1 MPAPERPVDPRPGI
15 DRALRL
21 LHAVTRAHPG
31 GEERPE
37 QQEMTRLVA
46 AAVLDGRPLIVQ
58 AGTGTGKSLAYLCGG
73 LGAGAQLVVSTATR
87 QLSDQL
93 AAHDVPAVLE
103 ALRRLDGRVRAGAV
117 LKGRANYVCRAR
129 VAELH
134 ALERQVAGSGGEEV
148 PGTEELDLGLTP
160 VERAHNAKRESELG
174 PGSGAGMG
182 AGGVAGVV
190 GISRV
195 DVASLQ
201 ALLRWVAGDPG
212 VGDRAAGPSVPDRV
226 WGQVSTDAAGC
237 PGASSCPF
245 GDDCLAEAA
254 RAEARAA
261 DVVLANHALL
271 ARDLISPNPLFAD
284 RDLVVVDEV
293 HELERYLS
301 NAWGYGI
308 SADGIDRVVVTAV
321 RRVPSAA
328 TDAGTV
334 ARHLTADTGA
344 VSSALAELTPG
355 RLSGPLP
362 VRVDG
367 PLASMRRH
375 AKELADAFERIADES
390 RAGQVP
396 GSAVGESAGSS
407 AAPGAIDAGR
417 QVSRAQLLDL
427 IEAID
432 AMRSDSSDLVRWVE
446 VRPDQDRG
454 RLWAAPLEVGLRFRR
469 AIGDRVL
476 VATSATAAVAG
487 DFGPIGST
495 LGLDPSDP
503 ASDDLDQPDPDPDPD
518 SDDAGW
524 VGVDVGSPFD
534 YRRQAILYVPR
545 QFPAPVGRERT
556 DHSAAVLAE
565 LTDLVSAAGGRTLAL
580 FTTAVGAHR
589 AADHLRHALG
599 KSAGRDIS
607 ILEHGELSAEA
618 LTDEFAADETSV
630 LCATMGMWSGLDI
643 SGPACSLVVIDKI
656 PFAPMDD
663 PLSSARRERAD
674 ADGRSGF
681 HEVYVTR
688 AALMLTQGVG
698 RLIRR
703 RSDRGVVAI
712 LDPRLH
718 TKRYGVD
725 LLRSLPPMWPTSDPG
740 VARAALVRLAADAD
754 SVDRS

>member
-1 MPAPERPVDPRPGI
+1 VRAPEPPVDARPGI

-21 LHAVTRAHPG
+21 LRTVTSAHPG

-93 AAHDVPAVLE
+93 ASHDVPAVLD
-103 ALRRLDGRVRAGAV
+103 ALRRIDGRVRSGAV

-134 ALERQVAGSGGEEV
+134 ALERQVADSGEGDAGGV
-148 PGTEELDLGLTP
+148 EELDLGLTP
-160 VERAHNAKRESELG
+160 LERAAESKPETG
-174 PGSGAGMG
+174 VGAS
-182 AGGVAGVV
+182 
-190 GISRV
+190 GISRA

-212 VGDRAAGPSVPDRV
+212 VGDRADGPSVPDRV

-301 NAWGYGI
+301 TAWGYGI
-308 SADGIDRVVVTAV
+308 SADGIDRVVITAV
-321 RRVPSAA
+321 RRVPAAA
-328 TDAGTV
+328 TAAATV
-334 ARHLTADTGA
+334 ARHLTADAGA
-344 VSSALAELTPG
+344 VSAVLANLPPG
-355 RLSGPLP
+355 RLVGPLP
-362 VRVDG
+362 ASMDG
-367 PLASMRRH
+367 PLGSMARH
-375 AKELADAFERIADES
+375 AKELADAFERIADEG

-396 GSAVGESAGSS
+396 GVAAGGPGGNSAGSS
-407 AAPGAIDAGR
+407 AVDVGR

-427 IEAID
+427 VEAID
-432 AMRSDSSDLVRWVE
+432 AMRSDSADLVRWAE

-454 RLWAAPLEVGLRFRR
+454 RLWAAPLEVGRRFRR
-469 AIGDRVL
+469 AVGERVL

-487 DFGPIGST
+487 DFGPIAAG
-495 LGLDPSDP
+495 LGLD
-503 ASDDLDQPDPDPDPD
+503 AAFPD
-518 SDDAGW
+518 SSDRDRDEGDEGPGW

-545 QFPAPVGRERT
+545 KFPAPIGRERT

-565 LTDLVSAAGGRTLAL
+565 LTDLVLAAGGRTLAL
-580 FTTAVGAHR
+580 FTTAAGAHR
-589 AADHLRHALG
+589 AADHLRGSLRGTAARG
-599 KSAGRDIS
+599 IS
-607 ILEHGELSAEA
+607 ILEHGELPADA
-618 LTDEFAADETSV
+618 LADEFAADETSV
-630 LCATMGMWSGLDI
+630 LCATMGMWSGLDVA
-643 SGPACSLVVIDKI
+643 GPACSLVVIDKI

-663 PLSSARRERAD
+663 PLSSARRDLVD
-674 ADGRSGF
+674 AAGRDGF
-681 HEVYVTR
+681 HEVFVTR
-688 AALMLTQGVG
+688 AALMLTQGAG

-703 RSDRGVVAI
+703 RSDRGLVAI

-718 TKRYGVD
+718 TKRYGLD
-725 LLRSLPPMWPTSDPG
+725 LLRSLPPMWRTSDPDM
-740 VARAALVRLAADAD
+740 VRAALVRLASAAESADRLPGKIGRD
-754 SVDRS
+754 